1 MSGAIIKVD
10 EWADNVEGVLLGNPD
25 SNAPAGNVATPPR
38 PSEGGFYTAAGTAVS
53 LLCFVYTILVG
64 TWSARPAILG
74 LEL

>member
-1 MSGAIIKVD
+1 MVGGGRPRCGWEVVGVCVR
-10 EWADNVEGVLLGNPD
+10 EREGVCRRVR
-25 SNAPAGNVATPPR
+25 AGWRCV
-38 PSEGGFYTAAGTAVS
+38 GVGVGVFYTAAGTAVS